1 MLPPRFDI
9 TEAQIEQV
17 VARFYAQVRRHPVLG
32 PVFNRHVEDW
42 PAHEAKIAG
51 FWKKSIM
58 HQPGY
63 DGNPMRVH
71 RDAGDVTP
79 QHFPVWLGLFDQT
92 LRDTLPADAAEG
104 WSQLA
109 HRIGRGLS
117 LGLQEFHRPTDAPPS
132 LR

>member
-17 VARFYAQVRRHPVLG
+17 VARFYAQVRRHPILG
-32 PVFNRHVEDW
+32 PIFNGHVTDW
-42 PAHEAKIAG
+42 PSHETKIAG

-58 HQPGY
+58 HRSGY

-71 RDAGDVTP
+71 REAGDVTP
-79 QHFPVWLGLFDQT
+79 AHFPIWLGLFDQT
-92 LRDTLPADAAEG
+92 LHDTLPPASAEG

-117 LGLQEFHRPTDAPPS
+117 LGLQEYHRPTDAPPS